1 MAKYDHAQHGSSTDD
16 DRGMAGVAIQGT
28 AWATGQLLLNKIA
41 TVVAVLAIAKYLT
54 TSEFGLAALALS
66 ISKFLSILPPL
77 NMGDVLIARGAVT
90 VDAFAAARRTVLAIG
105 VAIAVLGIAASIPAA
120 WFFHDY
126 PKELLIPLVCVAC
139 LRPIGEA
146 MQVSALTQ
154 LRMQFRNKAIAVT
167 DGSVQLAGTA
177 LSVLLA
183 WYGAGAWALVGVS
196 TVVAFG
202 KAASYQ
208 LMVRRSSGV
217 SPFNS
222 NPSEVRVRHE
232 FLAAAGGQYLHSV
245 VDSLPFLMLGW
256 LSTASDTGLYAFAVS
271 LSSQANVLVSTQ
283 VSSVLQ
289 PVLGRLGHDS
299 NRQSKA
305 YVRAISTLSAI
316 AVPVCLTQ
324 AIFSGVIFA
333 IFFDE
338 RWSAAAPVFAA
349 LSILES
355 FFFAAAPT
363 MAMLKAQGKFR
374 TFVLW
379 QGCHLFL
386 SAGILFMAA
395 MWWGAL
401 GVAVVGA
408 VLWSISLPLVVWLSI
423 RNAGFGPVASIRI
436 FAAPWMTAIPIG
448 LIAWS
453 AIDPL
458 SELGQGGRLAALF
471 LMAPV
476 TLIAMLLA
484 TRWSQPTVY
493 HEVAG
498 LISRIARRLPLVKH
512 FVTTENA
519 R

>member
-1 MAKYDHAQHGSSTDD
+1 MAKYDHVKQEPSNGDH
-16 DRGMAGVAIQGT
+16 RGMAGVAIQGT

-41 TVVAVLAIAKYLT
+41 TVVAILAIAKYLS
-54 TSEFGLAALALS
+54 TSQFGLAALALS

-77 NMGDVLIARGAVT
+77 NMGDVLIARGVVT
-90 VDAFAAARRTVLAIG
+90 VDVLASARRTVLVIG

-120 WFFHDY
+120 WVFHEY

-139 LRPIGEA
+139 LRPVGEA

-154 LRMQFRNKAIAVT
+154 LRMQFRNKAISVT
-167 DGSVQLAGTA
+167 DGSVQLAGTV

-183 WYGAGAWALVGVS
+183 WYGAGAWALVGA
-196 TVVAFG
+196 TTMVAFG
-202 KAASYQ
+202 KAIVYQ
-208 LMVRRSSGV
+208 LVVRRNSRA
-217 SPFNS
+217 SPFTGIRS
-222 NPSEVRVRHE
+222 AVHVRHE
-232 FLAAAGGQYLHSV
+232 FLAAAGGQYLHSI

-271 LSSQANVLVSTQ
+271 LSSQANVLVATQ

-289 PVLGRLGHDS
+289 PVLGRLGHDAD
-299 NRQSKA
+299 RQSKA
-305 YVRAISTLSAI
+305 YVRAMSTLSAI

-338 RWSAAAPVFAA
+338 RWSAAAPIFAA

-374 TFVLW
+374 TFLLW
-379 QGCHLFL
+379 QGCHLVV
-386 SAGILFMAA
+386 SAGVLLLAV

-408 VLWSISLPLVVWLSI
+408 VLWSVSLPLVVWLSI
-423 RNAGFGPVASIRI
+423 RHAGFGPVASIRI
-436 FAAPWMTAIPIG
+436 FAAPWLTAIPIG
-448 LIAWS
+448 MIAWS
-453 AIDPL
+453 AIAPL
-458 SELGQGGRLAALF
+458 GSLGQGGSLAALF
-471 LMAPV
+471 LLVPV

-493 HEVAG
+493 REVSE
-498 LISRIARRLPLVKH
+498 LISRIAGRLPLVKY
-512 FVTTENA
+512 FVTTRNA
-519 R
+519 L